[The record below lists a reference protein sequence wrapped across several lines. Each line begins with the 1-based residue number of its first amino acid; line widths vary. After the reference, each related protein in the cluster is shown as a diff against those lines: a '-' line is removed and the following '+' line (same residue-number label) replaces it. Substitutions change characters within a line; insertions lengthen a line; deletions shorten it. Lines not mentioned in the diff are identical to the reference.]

1 MITRK
6 IHIDFQKGILQR
18 NDEKKDD
25 VVDVSKPVAKRL
37 ALLHAVA
44 GQDD

>member
-25 VVDVSKPVAKRL
+25 VVGKPVTERL